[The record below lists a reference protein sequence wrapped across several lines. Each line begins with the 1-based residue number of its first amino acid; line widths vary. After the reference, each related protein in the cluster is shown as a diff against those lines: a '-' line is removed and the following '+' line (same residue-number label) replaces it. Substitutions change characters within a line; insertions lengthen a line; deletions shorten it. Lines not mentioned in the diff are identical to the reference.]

1 MIQIR
6 NLLESKGFDIWS
18 VHPDSTVYEALKMM
32 AEKDVG
38 ALLVMK
44 QGEVKGIFSE
54 RDYARKVILK
64 GKSSQNTPVRDIMTS
79 AVIYLRAEQTVEECM
94 EVMTVNHIRHLPIL
108 EENEL
113 IGIISIGDVVKAVI
127 ADQEFMIDQLESYIR
142 QER

>member
-1 MIQIR
+1 
-6 NLLESKGFDIWS
+6 
-18 VHPDSTVYEALKMM
+18 MM
-32 AEKDVG
+32 DEKDIG

-64 GKSSQNTPVRDIMTS
+64 GKSSQNTTVRDIMTS
-79 AVIYLRAEQTVEECM
+79 AVIYLRAEQTVDECM
-94 EVMTVNHIRHLPIL
+94 KVMSANHIRHLPIL

>member
-32 AEKDVG
+32 AEKDIG

-64 GKSSQNTPVRDIMTS
+64 GKSSQNTTVRDIMTS
-79 AVIYLRAEQTVEECM
+79 AVIYLRAEQTVDECM
-94 EVMTVNHIRHLPIL
+94 KVMSANHIRHLPIL

>member
-18 VHPDSTVYEALKMM
+18 VNPDSSVYEALKMM
-32 AEKDVG
+32 AEKDIG
-38 ALLVMK
+38 ALLVMDK
-44 QGEVKGIFSE
+44 NKVKGIFSE

-64 GKSSQNTPVRDIMTS
+64 GKSSQNTAVSDIMTS
-79 AVIYLRAEQTVEECM
+79 EVIYVSAEQTVAECM
-94 EVMTVNHIRHLPIL
+94 EVMTANHIRHLPIL
-108 EENEL
+108 DKDEL

>member
-6 NLLESKGFDIWS
+6 TLLESKGFDIWS
-18 VHPDSTVYEALKMM
+18 VHPESTVYDALKMM
-32 AEKDVG
+32 AEKDIG
-38 ALLVMK
+38 ALLVIE
-44 QGEVKGIFSE
+44 QGEVRGIFSE

-64 GKSSQNTPVRDIMTS
+64 GKNSQETPVNDIMTP
-79 AVIYLRAEQTVEECM
+79 AVIYLRIDQSVEECM
-94 EVMTVNHIRHLPIL
+94 EVMTTHHIGHLPIL
-108 EENEL
+108 EENKL

>member
-1 MIQIR
+1 MSQIR
-6 NLLESKGFDIWS
+6 NLLESKGFDVWS
-18 VHPDSTVYEALKMM
+18 IHPDGTVFEGLKMM
-32 AEKDVG
+32 AEKGVG

-44 QGEVKGIFSE
+44 QGEVMGIFSE

-64 GKSSQNTPVRDIMTS
+64 GKNSQNTPVKDIMTS
-79 AVIYLRAEQTVEECM
+79 DVIYLRADQTVKECM
-94 EVMTVNHIRHLPIL
+94 EVMTANHIRHLPIL

-113 IGIISIGDVVKAVI
+113 VGIISIGDVVKALI